1 MYKQK
6 KTITIE
12 GTAERFFAGLIEND
26 VLTEYH
32 RFSLTDPVV
41 LGCIV
46 KGQVQKESGTL
57 HSYYVNLQMDHPGFW
72 NAGHPVKGGTQPI
85 VQIIQEPRGKKGYR
99 VTEHYTIPGHYL
111 VLTPFDTR
119 IHVSLRIED
128 QAEQQR
134 LREMAHA
141 LPGDGRV
148 GWILR
153 TEALHADSESIFT
166 EGAYLYD
173 LYSKIENRGITA
185 PVGAILYEPVH
196 PLISFLSST
205 GLSQEDEIVCEAK
218 ELLRKL
224 QMMKDLP
231 AQLKS
236 LFKLF
241 DQGRWSL
248 SEFYK
253 IRSALDAASRRE
265 VPLPGGGS
273 IVIDETEALI
283 VIDVNSGG
291 SAARGSSRED
301 SIFNVNAKACPV
313 ITEQIRL
320 RNLSGIII
328 IDFIDMKRDSDRE
341 KLLELM
347 KRNAKKD
354 RQRVTIHGYT
364 HLGLMELSRKRESVP
379 LAAMLADPH

>member
-1 MYKQK
+1 MYRQK
-6 KTITIE
+6 KIITIE
-12 GTAERFFAGLIEND
+12 GTAERFFAGLTEND
-26 VLTEYH
+26 VLSEYQ
-32 RFSLTDPVV
+32 RFSLTDPVI
-41 LGCIV
+41 LGRIV

-57 HSYYVNLQMDHPGFW
+57 HSYYVNLQLDHPGFW
-72 NAGHPVKGGTQPI
+72 NAGRSVKGGTQPI
-85 VQIIQEPRGKKGYR
+85 VQVIQEPRGRKGYR
-99 VTEHYTIPGHYL
+99 VTEHYTIPGRYL
-111 VLTPFDTR
+111 VLTPFDPR

-128 QAEQQR
+128 PTEQKR
-134 LREMAHA
+134 LRETACS
-141 LPGDGRV
+141 LPGDGQV

-153 TEALHADSESIFT
+153 TEALNVDSESILA

-173 LYSKIENRGITA
+173 LHREIENRGITA

-196 PLISFLSST
+196 PLISFLTSA
-205 GLSQEDEIVCEAK
+205 GLSEEDEIICADK
-218 ELLRKL
+218 ELL
-224 QMMKDLP
+224 Q
-231 AQLKS
+231 QLRSLEHMPEQFLS

-253 IRSALDAASRRE
+253 IRSALDRACRRE
-265 VPLPGGGS
+265 VPLRGGGS

-291 SAARGSSRED
+291 TVVHGTSRED
-301 SIFNVNAKACPV
+301 SIFKVNAKACPV
-313 ITEQIRL
+313 IAEQIRL

-328 IDFIDMKRDSDRE
+328 IDFIDMKRDADRE

-347 KRNAKKD
+347 KYNVKKD

-379 LAAMLADPH
+379 LATMLESSE